1 MKIEAVTL
9 EGRVVRIEPLT
20 RAHHHRLCE
29 VGLDE
34 ELWKWIPVPVRT
46 ADEMA
51 AYLEKA
57 LDEQERGISLP
68 FAIVDKASGRIIGST
83 RYMNI
88 EREHRRLEIG
98 CTWVGRAWQRSAVNT
113 EAKYLLL
120 RHAFDT
126 LGCMRVEL
134 KTDSLNEKSRAAIQR
149 VGAKEEGIFRNHMIT
164 ASGRIRHTVYY
175 SIVEVEWPGVRAR
188 LEQKMAAQPGA
199 LPNEDGHPSKSA
211 KPAA

>member
-1 MKIEAVTL
+1 MKIEPVTL
-9 EGRVVRIEPLT
+9 EGRVVRLEPLT

-34 ELWKWIPVPVRT
+34 ELWKWIPAPVRT
-46 ADEMA
+46 SDEMA

-57 LDEQERGISLP
+57 LDEQEHGVSQP
-68 FAIVDKASGRIIGST
+68 FAIVDQASGRIIGST

-88 EREHRRLEIG
+88 EREHRRVEIG
-98 CTWVGRAWQRSAVNT
+98 CTWVGRPWQRSVVNT

-120 RHAFDT
+120 RHAFET
-126 LGCMRVEL
+126 LGCIRVEL
-134 KTDSLNEKSRAAIQR
+134 KTDSLNEKSRTAIQR
-149 VGAKEEGIFRNHMIT
+149 IGAKEEGIFRNHMIT

-175 SIVEVEWPGVRAR
+175 SIVEAEWPGVRAR
-188 LEQKMAAQPGA
+188 LEQKMAAQSGIA
-199 LPNEDGHPSKSA
+199 SSENGDPSQSA